1 MRKEM
6 LPSWPLRNGQDFHRE
21 TVESSTSQAEGH
33 VTVSLA
39 NAEQLGAPKRQ
50 DVHVACLCHAW
61 VTAGAQRTL
70 NESDG

>member
-1 MRKEM
+1 MRKET
-6 LPSWPLRNGQDFHRE
+6 LPSWPLRNGQDFRRE